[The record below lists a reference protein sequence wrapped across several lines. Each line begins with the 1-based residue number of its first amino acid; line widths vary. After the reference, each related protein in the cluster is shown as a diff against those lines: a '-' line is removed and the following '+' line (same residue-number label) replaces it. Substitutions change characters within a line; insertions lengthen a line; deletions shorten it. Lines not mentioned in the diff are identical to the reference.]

1 MTDTRWHLSRKS
13 SMAPSLF
20 LSLLLEYLV
29 YDVVYACTN
38 IVQDDAAGHLLA
50 AGYDG
55 AQRAVLGVQLVLLEG
70 RTRVAGELVEE
81 VVQPEVH
88 PEEDC
93 QYPAQGYAPVAN
105 R

>member
-1 MTDTRWHLSRKS
+1 
-13 SMAPSLF
+13 MAPSPF

-55 AQRAVLGVQLVLLEG
+55 AQHAVLGVQLVLLEG
-70 RTRVAGELVEE
+70 RARVAGELVEE